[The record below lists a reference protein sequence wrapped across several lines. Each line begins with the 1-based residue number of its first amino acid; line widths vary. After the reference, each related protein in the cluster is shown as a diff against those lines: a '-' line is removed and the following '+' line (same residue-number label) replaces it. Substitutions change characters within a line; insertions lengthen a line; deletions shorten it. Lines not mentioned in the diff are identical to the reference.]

1 LPDACTP
8 GERAVP
14 VITPSESPSGA
25 AGELTLDSMD
35 LCRVFVEE
43 MLSEA
48 QAVAARERPGQPV
61 PEVDWT
67 KIWQAGDGASS
78 KDGAIG
84 RIVRGAAEVAHH
96 IAGRTIDVPVP
107 PAGRHAIAPA
117 LAVAQPEPEP
127 ARKTTAAVAPVA
139 AAAPSGTAVAPPV
152 FPEPEPEPVP
162 PATAAPMGDRSVPVD
177 EPEVVA
183 TAMVES
189 VVEPTTEQVPLVT
202 PETEEGAPPVEMA
215 EAEAPAESA
224 RKRRTADRTG
234 WITVYTWMCMIGA
247 IILLFVGWQLW
258 GTSISQHHAQD
269 QLKSQFDASV
279 NSHHAPKAT
288 KSGPALTPAGENLP
302 NPPDGTVIAHLQIPA
317 IGLDEYV
324 VSGSSASDLSKG
336 PGHYVGTAMP
346 GQAGNVAIAGHRTT
360 NGAPFN
366 RIGQLVPGDKVLLTT
381 LTGEHLTYVVSAAPV
396 SVSPRDVS
404 VLNYFGDNRITL
416 TTCTPEF
423 SASQRLIV
431 VGQLKEPA
439 GTPAPAK
446 DVTYHVA
453 NSANASWNW
462 SLLPTVGIEV
472 CLLLL
477 LGLSYRYFGYWF
489 EKTGRWIVLVP
500 LWVAGLYLL
509 FDSLTKFLPA
519 SL

>member
-1 LPDACTP
+1 
-8 GERAVP
+8 VP
-14 VITPSESPSGA
+14 VITPSEASCRA
-25 AGELTLDSMD
+25 ADELPLHSWDP
-35 LCRVFVEE
+35 CRDFVEE
-43 MLSEA
+43 MVSEA
-48 QAVAARERPGQPV
+48 QTTAARARPGQPV

-67 KIWQAGDGASS
+67 KIWQAGNGAFS
-78 KDGAIG
+78 DEGAIG
-84 RIVRGAAEVAHH
+84 RIVRTAAEAALGIAAGTAAAPAHSTGH
-96 IAGRTIDVPVP
+96 HAVVP
-107 PAGRHAIAPA
+107 PH
-117 LAVAQPEPEP
+117 VDESESQEP
-127 ARKTTAAVAPVA
+127 ARPGSISAAPVA
-139 AAAPSGTAVAPPV
+139 AAAVLGVAVEAPVVTEPGPPVTTTPAAVGPVAP
-152 FPEPEPEPVP
+152 EEL
-162 PATAAPMGDRSVPVD
+162 ADAGT
-177 EPEVVA
+177 
-183 TAMVES
+183 T
-189 VVEPTTEQVPLVT
+189 VVEPVIEPATEQVQAVRSGW
-202 PETEEGAPPVEMA
+202 EEPAPHVEMA
-215 EAEAPAESA
+215 EGDTPPRSP
-224 RKRRTADRTG
+224 KQRRAHHEG
-234 WITVYTWMCMIGA
+234 WITVYTWMSIVGA

-269 QLKSQFDASV
+269 QLKSQFDAAV
-279 NSHHAPKAT
+279 KAHHPPKAT
-288 KSGPALTPAGENLP
+288 KSGPALVPAGENLP
-302 NPPDGTVIAHLQIPA
+302 NPSDGTVIAHLQIPA

-324 VSGSSASDLSKG
+324 VSGSNASDLSKG

-366 RIGQLVPGDKVLLTT
+366 RIGQLAPGDKVLLTT

-423 SASQRLIV
+423 SAAQRLIV
-431 VGQLKEPA
+431 VGQLRGSVA
-439 GTPAPAK
+439 TPAPAK

-462 SLLPTVGIEV
+462 SLLPAVGIEV

-477 LGLSYRYFGYWF
+477 LGLSYRRFDNWFG
-489 EKTGRWIVLVP
+489 KTSRWIVLVP

>member
-1 LPDACTP
+1 
-8 GERAVP
+8 VS
-14 VITPSESPSGA
+14 VISPSGSLRPA
-25 AGELTLDSMD
+25 VDGLPIDSWD
-35 LCRVFVEE
+35 LCRDFIQE
-43 MLSEA
+43 MVSEA
-48 QAVAARERPGQPV
+48 QATAARERPGLPV

-78 KDGAIG
+78 DEGAIG
-84 RIVRGAAEVAHH
+84 RIVRMAAEAARG
-96 IAGRTIDVPVP
+96 IA
-107 PAGRHAIAPA
+107 AGTAPA
-117 LAVAQPEPEP
+117 HSTGRAVMPTVVDEPESEDP
-127 ARKTTAAVAPVA
+127 PRPGSTSVAPVA
-139 AAAPSGTAVAPPV
+139 AAGALRAAVEAPVVTEPGLPVTTVSPAVAPV
-152 FPEPEPEPVP
+152 APEELADAGTTVIEPVIE
-162 PATAAPMGDRSVPVD
+162 PATDQVLVVTSEWEDPAP
-177 EPEVVA
+177 
-183 TAMVES
+183 
-189 VVEPTTEQVPLVT
+189 
-202 PETEEGAPPVEMA
+202 EGEMA
-215 EAEAPAESA
+215 EADAPPKSP
-224 RKRRTADRTG
+224 RRRRAHHAG
-234 WITVYTWMCMIGA
+234 WITVYTWMSIVGA
-247 IILLFVGWQLW
+247 IMLLFVGWQLW

-269 QLKSQFDASV
+269 RLKSQFDAAV
-279 NSHHAPKAT
+279 KAHHPPKST
-288 KSGPALTPAGENLP
+288 KAGPALIPAGENLP
-302 NPPDGTVIAHLQIPA
+302 NPADGTVIAHLQIPA

-324 VSGSSASDLSKG
+324 VSGSNASDLSKG

-366 RIGQLVPGDKVLLTT
+366 RIGQLTPGDRVLLTT

-423 SASQRLIV
+423 SAAQRLIV
-431 VGQLKEPA
+431 VGQLRGSVA
-439 GTPAPAK
+439 APAPAK
-446 DVTYHVA
+446 DVTYNVA

-462 SLLPTVGIEV
+462 SLLPAVGIEV

-477 LGLSYRYFGYWF
+477 LGLSYRRFNDWFGH
-489 EKTGRWIVLVP
+489 TSRWIVLLP

>member
-1 LPDACTP
+1 M
-8 GERAVP
+8 P
-14 VITPSESPSGA
+14 VITPSESSRREA
-25 AGELTLDSMD
+25 DELPLDSWD
-35 LCRVFVEE
+35 LCRDFIEE
-43 MLSEA
+43 LVSGA
-48 QAVAARERPGQPV
+48 QATAARERPGQPV
-61 PEVDWT
+61 AEADWT
-67 KIWQAGDGASS
+67 KIWQAGNGASS
-78 KDGAIG
+78 DEGAIG
-84 RIVRGAAEVAHH
+84 RIVRIAAEAARGIAAGTAAAPAHS
-96 IAGRTIDVPVP
+96 T
-107 PAGRHAIAPA
+107 GRHAVVPKG
-117 LAVAQPEPEP
+117 VDERESEEP
-127 ARKTTAAVAPVA
+127 ARSGAPSAAPVAVVAAALGAAVETPVVSEPAPPVTTAPAAVAPVA
-139 AAAPSGTAVAPPV
+139 PEELAEVGT
-152 FPEPEPEPVP
+152 
-162 PATAAPMGDRSVPVD
+162 T
-177 EPEVVA
+177 
-183 TAMVES
+183 
-189 VVEPTTEQVPLVT
+189 VVEPVIEPATEQVLVVT
-202 PETEEGAPPVEMA
+202 SEWEEPAPEVEMA
-215 EAEAPAESA
+215 EVDAPPRSA
-224 RKRRTADRTG
+224 RRHRAHHAG
-234 WITVYTWMCMIGA
+234 WLTVYTWMSIVGA

-269 QLKSQFDASV
+269 QLKSQFDAAV
-279 NSHHAPKAT
+279 KAHHPPKAT
-288 KSGPALTPAGENLP
+288 NSGPALMPAGENLP

-324 VSGSSASDLSKG
+324 VSGSNASDLSKG

-366 RIGQLVPGDKVLLTT
+366 RIGQLAPGDKVLLTT
-381 LTGEHLTYVVSAAPV
+381 LMGEHLTYVVSAAPV

-423 SASQRLIV
+423 SAAQRLIV
-431 VGQLKEPA
+431 VGQLRGSVA
-439 GTPAPAK
+439 APAPAK

-462 SLLPTVGIEV
+462 SLLPAVGIEV

-477 LGLSYRYFGYWF
+477 LGLSYRRFYDWFGH
-489 EKTGRWIVLVP
+489 TSRWIVLVP

>member
-1 LPDACTP
+1 
-8 GERAVP
+8 VP
-14 VITPSESPSGA
+14 VITPSESFRRA
-25 AGELTLDSMD
+25 ADELPLDSWD
-35 LCRVFVEE
+35 LCRDFIEE
-43 MLSEA
+43 MVSEA
-48 QAVAARERPGQPV
+48 QATAALERPGQPV

-67 KIWQAGDGASS
+67 KIWQAGHGASS
-78 KDGAIG
+78 DESAIG
-84 RIVRGAAEVAHH
+84 RIVRIAAEAARG
-96 IAGRTIDVPVP
+96 IAAGTAAGP
-107 PAGRHAIAPA
+107 PAHSTGRHAVVPTD
-117 LAVAQPEPEP
+117 VDEPESEEP
-127 ARKTTAAVAPVA
+127 TRSGPTSAAPVA
-139 AAAPSGTAVAPPV
+139 AAAALGAAVAAPVVTESGPPVTTAPAAVAP
-152 FPEPEPEPVP
+152 
-162 PATAAPMGDRSVPVD
+162 AAPEEMAEAGI
-177 EPEVVA
+177 
-183 TAMVES
+183 T
-189 VVEPTTEQVPLVT
+189 VVEPVIGPATEQVLVVT
-202 PETEEGAPPVEMA
+202 TELEEPAPEVEMA
-215 EAEAPAESA
+215 EADAPPRSA
-224 RKRRTADRTG
+224 RRRRAHHAG
-234 WITVYTWMCMIGA
+234 WITVYTWMSIVGA

-269 QLKSQFDASV
+269 QLKSQFDAAV
-279 NSHHAPKAT
+279 KAHHPPKST
-288 KSGPALTPAGENLP
+288 KAGPALIPAGENLP

-324 VSGSSASDLSKG
+324 VSGSNASDLSKG

-346 GQAGNVAIAGHRTT
+346 GQAGNVAVAGHRTT

-366 RIGQLVPGDKVLLTT
+366 RIGQLAPGDKVLLTT

-423 SASQRLIV
+423 SAAQRLIV
-431 VGQLKEPA
+431 VGQLRGSVA
-439 GTPAPAK
+439 APAPAK

-462 SLLPTVGIEV
+462 SLLPAVGVEV

-477 LGLSYRYFGYWF
+477 LGLSYRRFNDWFGH
-489 EKTGRWIVLVP
+489 TSRWIVLVP